1 MNTCTRTYMH
11 THTCT
16 HTYMHTHVHIHTHV
30 HTRPRQGPLQHPQ
43 GLCAKHQP
51 SQRGGG
57 GRGLRRDQGAQPTL
71 LFRST
76 QSNRGGKTHS
86 APQTSREPP
95 RAGFSIG
102 AEGEQEGEKEPH
114 LGRQQ
119 SWLKERQDFPWGGGG
134 WTGSDPEGTF
144 SDARSRPVLEKR

>member
-1 MNTCTRTYMH
+1 MYSYIHAHAHMYTHVHAHPCTY
-11 THTCT
+11 THTCAYT
-16 HTYMHTHVHIHTHV
+16 PAAGSSSAP
-30 HTRPRQGPLQHPQ
+30 TRTVCQTP
-43 GLCAKHQP
+43 AE
-51 SQRGGG
+51 SAGGG